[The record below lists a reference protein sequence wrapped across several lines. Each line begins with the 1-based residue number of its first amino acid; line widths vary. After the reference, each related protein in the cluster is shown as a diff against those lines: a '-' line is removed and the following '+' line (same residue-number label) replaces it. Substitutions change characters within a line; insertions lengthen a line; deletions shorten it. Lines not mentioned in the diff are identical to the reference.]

1 MFRAVSKGSKGWK
14 AILAT
19 ISTMCDETTLT
30 ISHTGISF
38 KAMAITS
45 VAFIDFQWS
54 SENFSEYK
62 CENEV
67 KIGVRLEEFTKIIKR
82 AEKDEDVTI
91 EPNKKGGS
99 LVITFGNKTYE
110 MRLVNVDDEQRDK
123 PRFDILANFTIKP
136 DELVKVMGDLA
147 IIDNFVVIKAET
159 GKVVLYTRGDD
170 HSVTAVVEN
179 PDLVVEQPQE
189 TRYDITYINPI
200 ISSVKDVVETI
211 SIGFS
216 DKKPMKLSMGVS
228 GMGQID
234 YYLAPAL

>member
-1 MFRAVSKGSKGWK
+1 MFRAISKGSKGWK

-30 ISHTGISF
+30 ISPTGISF

-82 AEKDEDVTI
+82 ADKDEDVSI
-91 EPNKKGGS
+91 EPNVKGGG
-99 LVITFGNKTYE
+99 LLITFGNKTYE
-110 MRLVNVDDEQRDK
+110 MRLVMSEDEQRDK
-123 PRFDILANFTIKP
+123 PKFDITATFEIKP
-136 DELVKVMGDLA
+136 EDLVKVMGDLV
-147 IIDNFVVIKAET
+147 IIDNFVTIKAET
-159 GKVVLYTRGDD
+159 GKVVLSTAGDIGK
-170 HSVTAVVEN
+170 VTAIVEKEG
-179 PDLVVEQPQE
+179 LVVEQPQE

-216 DKKPMKLSMGVS
+216 EKKPMKLSMGVQ